1 MLGVAAVRPESETR
15 TDGRSSAA
23 PSPAVAWE
31 VLRVV
36 DGDTLEVRS
45 PVDKV
50 TERVRIVGIDAPERS
65 ECWADEATAALTLQA
80 GRMVTLERDVS
91 DRDRYGRLLRSIR
104 NVSGQD
110 VAGVLLDG
118 GHVIARSYPPD
129 TSRDAEYR
137 DRQEAA
143 RSAGLGLWA
152 ADACGAVGSILMAD
166 AIGITIQAD
175 PPGDDTLVP
184 NDEWVAFTNLG
195 ASDLDL
201 TEWQVRDESA
211 SHRYRFGR
219 TVLAPGEHVT
229 LRTGCGTDTAA
240 DRHWCVTGSA
250 VWNNRG
256 DTVFLLDPVGTVV
269 TWLAYGSSLAGSPTP
284 GTE

>member
-1 MLGVAAVRPESETR
+1 
-15 TDGRSSAA
+15 
-23 PSPAVAWE
+23 

-45 PVDKV
+45 PVDGL
-50 TERVRIVGIDAPERS
+50 TERVRLVGIDAPERT

-104 NVSGQD
+104 DAAGQD
-110 VAGVLLDG
+110 VAGALLDG

-129 TSRDAEYR
+129 TTRDAEYR
-137 DRQEAA
+137 VRQESA
-143 RSAGLGLWA
+143 RTAGLGLWA
-152 ADACGAVGSILMAD
+152 EDACGAVGPRAVAD
-166 AIGITIQAD
+166 SIGITIQAD

-195 ASDLDL
+195 SSDLDL

-229 LRTGCGTDTAA
+229 LHTGCGMDSVT

-250 VWNNRG
+250 VLNNGG
-256 DTVFLLDPVGTVV
+256 DTVFLLDPLGTMV
-269 TWLAYGSSLAGSPTP
+269 TWLAYGSSLAGSPSP
-284 GTE
+284 SGE